1 MDTARIKVVID
12 KLSTINKAII
22 AIFSVSKKPKTD
34 QMKQCIE
41 DSVTDLKLTTLQ

>member
-1 MDTARIKVVID
+1 MDTARIKVVIG
-12 KLSTINKAII
+12 KLSTIYKAII